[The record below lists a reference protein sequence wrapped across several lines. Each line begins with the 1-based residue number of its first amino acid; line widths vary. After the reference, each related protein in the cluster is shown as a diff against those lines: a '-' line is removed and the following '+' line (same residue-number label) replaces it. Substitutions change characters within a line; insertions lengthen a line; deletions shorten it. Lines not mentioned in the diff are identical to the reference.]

1 MFIYAYVFALVLGGV
16 LLAASMVL
24 GGKDLDGGA
33 DASHDVGDHD
43 VDHGSHGD
51 HASDHGDASH
61 GNLGGFFAV
70 LVSMRFWT
78 FFATFFGLTGLVLEG
93 LEFTSNVWLAR
104 GLAIGVGF
112 LTGWATV
119 KLIRHLAANES
130 GVAAGVDDYV
140 GRSGEVLIRIVPGSL
155 GKVRI
160 ELKGTTVDVLAV
172 MEDDDV
178 LEAGAHALIV
188 EMRGT
193 QALVTKIA
201 GKPVEHSA
209 RL

>member
-24 GGKDLDGGA
+24 GGKDVDGGA
-33 DASHDVGDHD
+33 DAGHDVSGDHD
-43 VDHGSHGD
+43 VDHAHEAHHGASHGD
-51 HASDHGDASH
+51 
-61 GNLGGFFAV
+61 LGGFFAV
-70 LVSMRFWT
+70 LGSMRFWT
-78 FFATFFGLTGLVLEG
+78 FFMAFFGLTGLVLEG
-93 LEFTSNVWLAR
+93 LELTANVWVAR
-104 GLAIGVGF
+104 GLAIGVGY

-119 KLIRHLAANES
+119 RLIQHLAANET
-130 GVAAGVDDYV
+130 GVAASVDDYV
-140 GRSGEVLIRIVPGSL
+140 GRSGEVLIRVAPGSL

-172 MEDDDV
+172 IEDDEV

-193 QALVTKIA
+193 QALVSKIA
-201 GKPVEHSA
+201 GKPVVHSA
-209 RL
+209 QL

>member
-24 GGKDLDGGA
+24 GGKDLDA
-33 DASHDVGDHD
+33 DHDVGGDHG
-43 VDHGSHGD
+43 VDHHGDGSHGD
-51 HASDHGDASH
+51 
-61 GNLGGFFAV
+61 LGGLFAV

-93 LEFTSNVWLAR
+93 LELTSNPWLAR
-104 GLAIGVGF
+104 GLAVGVGF

-119 KLIRHLAANES
+119 KVLRHLAASES
-130 GVAAGVDDYV
+130 GVAATVDDYV
-140 GRSGEVLIRIVPGSL
+140 GRSGEVLLRVVPGSL
-155 GKVRI
+155 GKIRI

-172 MEDDDV
+172 IEDDDV
-178 LEAGAHALIV
+178 LEPGSHALIV

-193 QALVTKIA
+193 QALVSKIA
-201 GKPVEHSA
+201 GKPVVHSA
-209 RL
+209 EL

>member
-24 GGKDLDGGA
+24 GGKDLDGDG
-33 DASHDVGDHD
+33 D
-43 VDHGSHGD
+43 VDCDHEVGAHGSHGD

-61 GNLGGFFAV
+61 GDLGGFFAV

-93 LEFTSNVWLAR
+93 LELTANVWMAR
-104 GLAIGVGF
+104 GLAVGVGF

-140 GRSGEVLIRIVPGSL
+140 GRSGEVLIRIAPGSL

-172 MEDDDV
+172 IEDDEV

-193 QALVTKIA
+193 QALVSKID